1 MADTDIQKV
10 LNGDADAFRF
20 LVREHKDN
28 AYTLAFSVVK
38 DEALAQD
45 VVQVAFIKAYKKLD
59 TFRKE
64 SSFSTW
70 FYRIVINEAFNK
82 QKREKKKPETLETVS
97 PDELGGEEIKG
108 EFSKMEQNDQQYYI
122 NEALMRL
129 PANYSLALRLFYLN
143 ESSLDEI
150 TQITGWSN
158 ANTRVLLY
166 RARKEFKLVLTELLN
181 INKEDLY

>member
-1 MADTDIQKV
+1 MTDTDIQNV

-20 LVREHKDN
+20 IVREHKDN
-28 AYTLAFSVVK
+28 AYTLAISVVK
-38 DEALAQD
+38 DEALARD
-45 VVQVAFIKAYKKLD
+45 VVQVAFIKAYTQLG

-64 SSFSTW
+64 SGFSTW
-70 FYRIVINEAFNK
+70 FYRIVINEAFNRQTK
-82 QKREKKKPETLETVS
+82 EKKKPVALETVS
-97 PDELGGEEIKG
+97 PDEPGVEEIDAV
-108 EFSKMEQNDQQYYI
+108 FSKMEQDDQQNYI

-143 ESSLDEI
+143 EFSLDEI
-150 TQITGWSN
+150 TQITGWTN

-166 RARKEFKLVLTELLN
+166 RARKEIKQVLTGLLN

>member
-10 LNGDADAFRF
+10 LDGDADAFRF
-20 LVREHKDN
+20 IVREHKDN
-28 AYTLAFSVVK
+28 AYTLAYSVLK

-45 VVQVAFIKAYKKLD
+45 VVQVAFIKAYRKLD

-70 FYRIVINEAFNK
+70 FFRIVINEAFNK
-82 QKREKKKPETLETVS
+82 KTREKKKPEALEMLS
-97 PDELGGEEIKG
+97 SDEFRVEEIDTV
-108 EFSKMEQNDQQYYI
+108 FAKMELMDQQHYI

-129 PANYSLALRLFYLN
+129 PADYSLALRLFYLN
-143 ESSLDEI
+143 EFSLNEI
-150 TQITGWSN
+150 TQITGWTN

-166 RARKEFKLVLTELLN
+166 RARKELKQVMTGLLH
-181 INKEDLY
+181 IHKENLY